1 MWGLVIMIVFVF
13 SVGKIE
19 VDVYFLEGWWFDFI
33 FGEFISE
40 GDKKIVIV
48 FVLRDKIFVFV

>member
-19 VDVYFLEGWWFDFI
+19 VDVYFLEGRWFDFI
-33 FGEFISE
+33 FGEIISE

-48 FVLRDKIFVFV
+48 FVL

>member
-33 FGEFISE
+33 FGEFSE
-40 GDKKIVIV
+40 GDKRIVIV
-48 FVLRDKIFVFV
+48 FVL

>member
-19 VDVYFLEGWWFDFI
+19 VDVYFLEGRWFDFI

-40 GDKKIVIV
+40 GDKKRVIV
-48 FVLRDKIFVFV
+48 FVL